1 MLYNY
6 YIFVKYIQINFYGD
20 IKMKKALSLAL
31 ALFIVLCSIPF
42 VSVAADSSNPL
53 QEFTFSYN
61 SGEDYTATCY
71 YTHDYFAG
79 SSYEY
84 NPCLAT
90 MSLSLAMSAFGNAT
104 GSQEDYS
111 NKSSSAKELLM
122 NIGVPE
128 ENIDTNDWFTV
139 KPTEDSIGVISGNMP
154 ITLSTGEY
162 TLIIVAVRGGGY
174 EQEWASNFTIGAE
187 GQHQGFAQARDMVAE
202 HLKSYVD
209 EQNITGN
216 VKLWITGYSRAA
228 ATANLLGGAIDDGM
242 LISEN
247 ISYDLDDVYTYC
259 FETPAG
265 ALIADVEGKTVY
277 NNIFSIINPNDL
289 VPFVA
294 PSGLG
299 FCRYGIDIFLPSA
312 ENSENYEELK
322 AKMLAVYEAM
332 PSTTDYIVD
341 NFQMKK
347 LNVLGIFSNNY
358 IVDDNENDY
367 SQSYYLSTYVE
378 ILATEFIKTRD
389 VYVDTYQT
397 EVREICSVVFGGT
410 EEQTMIIIDSFSAQA
425 QANWGALV
433 GKYIGN
439 AINPWADK
447 EDAFLMVSE
456 WLKNALNEAGITD
469 YDEAV
474 IDAAGKALATL
485 MLDLVVSHPNYFST
499 AVMNLECIASAHFPE
514 LCYSWLV
521 SMDPNYEAKAED
533 TESETTEAEVTESE
547 TTAPET
553 TAPET
558 SAPETSAPETSA
570 PETSAPETSA
580 PETSAP
586 ETSAP
591 ETSAPETS
599 APETSAPETEAPE
612 TSAPETEAPETSAP
626 ETSAPETSAPET
638 SAPETA
644 EPEVTEPEFDHFDFA
659 DGSNADNVSLDNN
672 AGTLTFSSGAVS
684 SDNILALLANDDIVI
699 KDANGNVVTDGK
711 IGTGST
717 VTSTI
722 NGVSETVEVVVT
734 GDVNGDGDIAGD
746 DVLTLTS
753 ALISNNPLE
762 GAYAAAADTNGD
774 GSFTSS
780 DVLHL
785 ALNVKGY

>member
-1 MLYNY
+1 
-6 YIFVKYIQINFYGD
+6 
-20 IKMKKALSLAL
+20 MKRALTFAL
-31 ALFIVLCSIPF
+31 ALLIILCSIPF
-42 VSVAADSSNPL
+42 VSIAQDASNPL
-53 QEFTFSYN
+53 QEITFSYN

-71 YTHDYFAG
+71 YTHDYFVG

-84 NPCLAT
+84 NPSLAT

-104 GSQEDYS
+104 GNQEDYS

-139 KPTEDSIGVISGNMP
+139 KPTKDSIGVVSANMP
-154 ITLSTGEY
+154 ITLSSGEY

-187 GQHQGFAQARDMVAE
+187 GQHQGFAEAKDMVAE
-202 HLKSYVD
+202 YLKSYVD
-209 EQNITGN
+209 EQNITGD

-242 LISEN
+242 VISEN

-347 LNVLGIFSNNY
+347 LNVLGFLGNNY
-358 IVDDNENDY
+358 IVDDNDNDY
-367 SQSYYLSTYVE
+367 SQSYYLSTYVN

-389 VYVDTYQT
+389 VFVDTYQT

-410 EEQTMIIIDSFSAQA
+410 EEQTMIIIDSFSSQA
-425 QANWGALV
+425 QANWGSLV
-433 GKYIGN
+433 GKYVLN

-456 WLKNALNEAGITD
+456 WLKNALNEAGIAD

-521 SMDPNYEAKAED
+521 SMDSNYEPKAED
-533 TESETTEAEVTESE
+533 SEPVTTIPETTVPETTVPETTVPETTVPETTVPETTVPETTIPETTIPETTVPETTVPETTIPETTVPETTVPETTVPETTVPETTVPETTIPETTVPETTVPETTVPETTVPEPTETETTE
-547 TTAPET
+547 PEI
-553 TAPET
+553 
-558 SAPETSAPETSA
+558 
-570 PETSAPETSA
+570 
-580 PETSAP
+580 
-586 ETSAP
+586 
-591 ETSAPETS
+591 
-599 APETSAPETEAPE
+599 
-612 TSAPETEAPETSAP
+612 
-626 ETSAPETSAPET
+626 
-638 SAPETA
+638 
-644 EPEVTEPEFDHFDFA
+644 TEPEYDHFDFEA
-659 DGSNADNVSLDNN
+659 DSNSDNVSLDND
-672 AGTLTFSSGAVS
+672 AKTLTFSSGAAS
-684 SDNILALLANDDIVI
+684 ADNILELLVNDDVVI

-711 IGTGST
+711 VGTGCT

-722 NGVSETVEVVVT
+722 NGVSETVDVVVV
-734 GDVNGDGDIAGD
+734 GDVNGDGDIASD

-753 ALISNNPLE
+753 SLISHTPLE
-762 GAYAAAADTNGD
+762 GAYGAAADTNGD

-785 ALNVKGY
+785 ALNVKGH